1 MNRGERTMLDD
12 RTRLSI
18 VTLLATSA
26 DAPLSFTEIQEKAE
40 LTPGNLSSHLRN
52 LEESGYVQVTKQ
64 FRGRRPLT
72 TVRITDAGKTA
83 LERYIEEM
91 EELIRRYRDGPS
103 SWI

>member
-1 MNRGERTMLDD
+1 MNRSERTMLDD

-26 DAPLSFTEIQEKAE
+26 DSQLSFTEIQEKAG

-52 LEESGYVQVTKQ
+52 LEEAGYVHVSKQ

-72 TVRITDAGKTA
+72 TVRITDAGKAA
-83 LERYIEEM
+83 LERHIEEM

-103 SWI
+103 L

>member
-1 MNRGERTMLDD
+1 MNHGERTMLDD

-26 DAPLSFTEIQEKAE
+26 DAQLPFTEIQEKAE

-52 LEESGYVQVTKQ
+52 LEEAGYVQVTKQ

-72 TVRITDAGKTA
+72 TVRITDAGKAA

-91 EELIRRYRDGPS
+91 EEFIRRYRDGPS
-103 SWI
+103 S

>member
-26 DAPLSFTEIQEKAE
+26 DAWLSFTEIQEKAE
-40 LTPGNLSSHLRN
+40 LTPGNLSSHLRS
-52 LEESGYVQVTKQ
+52 LEEAGYVQVIKQ

-72 TVRITDAGKTA
+72 TVRITDAGKAA
-83 LERYIEEM
+83 LERHIEEM

-103 SWI
+103 L